1 MFEQEYRE
9 RFSFGYSQ
17 LIDAWFDLPPI
28 LDKIFAGIHKTPQ
41 VLMGKTNQQIEDELN
56 RMDNLIVHAQ
66 PCFKY
71 DCNGFFSFTLNV
83 QVNASF
89 MPDEVDKVCEDY
101 FDMLFNNIL
110 KHFVD
115 FNGEP
120 LSDSDAED
128 IADKLKNRKYWW
140 MQPEGELT

>member
-1 MFEQEYRE
+1 
-9 RFSFGYSQ
+9 
-17 LIDAWFDLPPI
+17 
-28 LDKIFAGIHKTPQ
+28 
-41 VLMGKTNQQIEDELN
+41 
-56 RMDNLIVHAQ
+56 
-66 PCFKY
+66 
-71 DCNGFFSFTLNV
+71 
-83 QVNASF
+83 

-120 LSDSDAED
+120 LSDADAED

-140 MQPEGELT
+140 MQPEGEMV

>member
-1 MFEQEYRE
+1 MCEKEYRE
-9 RFSFGYSQ
+9 RFSYGYSK

-28 LDKIFAGIHKTPQ
+28 LDKIFMGIHKTPQ
-41 VLMGKTNQQIEDELN
+41 VLMGKTNQQIKDELN
-56 RMDNLIVHAQ
+56 KKDNLIVQAQ

-71 DCNGFFSFTLNV
+71 DYNGYFSFTLNI

-115 FNGEP
+115 CNDEP
-120 LSDSDAED
+120 LSDADAED
-128 IADKLKNRKYWW
+128 IADKLKNRQYWW